1 MKKRGKILQD
11 MPTEFFQLL
20 NCCPSLRLSI
30 FRFLFAHFFE
40 RILQKRCVWGKNFQ
54 NLKTIFERVL
64 TPLGNVE
71 SFELIYSN
79 SVDLKA
85 ELRIAQRL
93 FFLPNFAFTQP
104 SLCLHFR
111 LCFAWILFFWAGISP
126 TSSSWHKIRSGLKVG
141 LYYDWSDSKEAKK
154 GFSKV

>member
-1 MKKRGKILQD
+1 

-30 FRFLFAHFFE
+30 FWFLFAHFFE
-40 RILQKRCVWGKNFQ
+40 RILQKKMCLGKTFQ
-54 NLKTIFERVL
+54 NLKTIFETVL

-71 SFELIYSN
+71 LFELIYSH

-93 FFLPNFAFTQP
+93 FFLLPNFAFTQP
-104 SLCLHFR
+104 FVFALSTFLCMNL
-111 LCFAWILFFWAGISP
+111 IFFS
-126 TSSSWHKIRSGLKVG
+126 R
-141 LYYDWSDSKEAKK
+141 KEASLPPTAVGIKS
-154 GFSKV
+154 GVD

>member
-1 MKKRGKILQD
+1 MKKSGKILQD

-30 FRFLFAHFFE
+30 FWFLFAHFFE
-40 RILQKRCVWGKNFQ
+40 RILQKKMCLGKTFQ
-54 NLKTIFERVL
+54 NLKTIFESVL

-71 SFELIYSN
+71 LFELIYSH

-93 FFLPNFAFTQP
+93 FFLPNYAFTQP
-104 SLCLHFR
+104 LCLHF
-111 LCFAWILFFWAGISP
+111 LLFFA
-126 TSSSWHKIRSGLKVG
+126 
-141 LYYDWSDSKEAKK
+141 
-154 GFSKV
+154 